1 MPTIGQ
7 RARENQVN
15 EKKEKKKT
23 TTPRGN
29 AYVYIQVIK
38 LIR

>member
-23 TTPRGN
+23 TPRGN